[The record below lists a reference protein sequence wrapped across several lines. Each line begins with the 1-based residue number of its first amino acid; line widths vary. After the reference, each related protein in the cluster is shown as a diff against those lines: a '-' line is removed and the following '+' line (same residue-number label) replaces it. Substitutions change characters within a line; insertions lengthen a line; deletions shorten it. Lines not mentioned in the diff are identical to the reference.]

1 MPAWPGTL
9 PQDVSRDGYAETK
22 DDGVLRTSTDIGPQ
36 KRRKRTNAVVTNLS
50 VAWVMTSAQLATLES
65 FFQTTLQSGSLAF
78 DFTHPRLGGVVS
90 AVFAGPYSI
99 APHGLDWIV
108 SAALEIQP

>member
-9 PQDVSRDGYAETK
+9 PQCTQHNGYVETK
-22 DDGVLRTSTDIGPQ
+22 DDGILRTSTDIGPQ

-50 VAWVMTSAQLATLES
+50 VSWVMTAAQLATLES
-65 FFQTTLQSGSLAF
+65 FFQSTIQAGSLAF
-78 DFTHPRLGGVVS
+78 DFPHPRLGGTVS

-99 APHGLDWIV
+99 APHGQGWAV
-108 SAALEIQP
+108 SASLEIQP